1 MTVLSVTEN
10 IYNLFW
16 QTKNW
21 PSGLLLVG
29 IGLVV
34 VGVIC
39 LVDSQT
45 NDFVFALVPLGC
57 GLIIC
62 LSLYFTGNREEY
74 KIPYNSYEVALDES
88 VGYLDPINDDFK
100 IERKDGETAIFTVT
114 PRVETANVPTFTV
127 GEYINTKEYVNNE
140 SN

>member
-16 QTKNW
+16 NGATW
-21 PSGLLLVG
+21 HIVGMVFGFFLIG
-29 IGLVV
+29 IGVATLLDSDIDFILSLVSLCC
-34 VGVIC
+34 GIVIC
-39 LVDSQT
+39 FS
-45 NDFVFALVPLGC
+45 F
-57 GLIIC
+57 
-62 LSLYFTGNREEY
+62 YFTSKQEEY
-74 KIPYNSYEVALDES
+74 QLPYNTYEVTLDES

-100 IERKDGETAIFTVT
+100 IERKDGETSIFTVT
-114 PRVETANVPTFTV
+114 PRVETKNVPTFKV